1 MQAEIITIGTELLL
15 GQIVDTNAAYL
26 AKELAGI
33 GINVFRSTT
42 IGDNQDRIANAVRR
56 ALDACDIV
64 ITSGGIGPTVDDKT
78 REAVAAA
85 TGRDLVFDQSLLDD
99 IKAFFEKRGLVLG
112 ENNPRQAFIPHEATP
127 IRNPVGTAPGF
138 IVKQGSRYVISLPG
152 VPRELYHLMEHLVL
166 PFIDREFGLETVIN
180 MRVLRTAGTG
190 ESNIDRLIADLEE
203 SDNPTVG
210 LSAHPGAVD
219 IRVTAKAK
227 DATTAQQLLD
237 DMETQLRDRL
247 GDMIYGLD
255 DVSIEGV
262 IVNML
267 VERGLKLAI
276 LETNTGGTLA
286 CRLTAVPHGFEILTG
301 SLIASLPKA
310 ADYLLK
316 TSDHPYSVSAGT
328 AEILADKIREI
339 AGADIGMAIIGDE
352 DPNAGPY
359 GSVTGSTYF
368 GLSRQDLSESQHI
381 QLGGISDEGRTR
393 IINSGLSVLR
403 NWLLKEHSIH
413 ADH

>member
-26 AKELAGI
+26 AKKLAVLGV
-33 GINVFRSTT
+33 NVFRSTT

-56 ALDACDIV
+56 ALDDCDIV

-78 REAVAAA
+78 RQAVAAA

-99 IKAFFEKRGLVLG
+99 IKTFFEKRGLVLG
-112 ENNPRQAFIPHEATP
+112 ENNPRQAFIPQDATA

-138 IVKQGSRYVISLPG
+138 IVEQGHRYVISLPG
-152 VPRELYHLMEHLVL
+152 VPRELYYLMEHSVL
-166 PFIDREFGLETVIN
+166 PFIQREFGLETVIN

-190 ESNIDRLIADLEE
+190 ESNIDRLVADLEE

-210 LSAHPGAVD
+210 LSAYPGAVD

-227 DATTAQQLLD
+227 DSITAQQLLD

-255 DVSIEGV
+255 DVTIESV
-262 IVNML
+262 VVNML
-267 VERGLKLAI
+267 LERGLKLVI

-286 CRLTAVPHGFEILTG
+286 CRLTAAPRGFEVLGGT
-301 SLIASLPKA
+301 LIASLSKA
-310 ADYLLK
+310 ADYLLQ
-316 TSDHPYSVSAGT
+316 TSHHSHSVSAET
-328 AEILADKIREI
+328 AEMLADKIREI
-339 AGADIGMAIIGDE
+339 AGADIGMAIVGDE
-352 DPNAGPY
+352 DPNMGPY
-359 GSVTGSTYF
+359 GSVTGNTYF
-368 GLSRQDLSESQHI
+368 GLSFQDLIQSEHI
-381 QLGGISDEGRTR
+381 QLGGISGEGRTR
-393 IINSGLSVLR
+393 IINSGLSILR
-403 NWLLKEHSIH
+403 NWLLKEHPIS
-413 ADH
+413 